1 MGRNNISLKD
11 AYIIETLRSN
21 HVNDQEII
29 DRVEA
34 NDTTDW
40 QVSGINIDVER
51 LVQLG
56 KEVNFRS
63 IIEDGYSVK
72 FVTLKGL
79 VNLLK
84 LKFYKEE
91 ELDYEPT
98 PNGIAGLH
106 VDDNELAAL
115 RQMLSQNWHIES
127 ERGTVNGIFTVSIQ
141 IKQVQLR
148 GKVFNSRTNHV
159 ASKRNYR

>member
-34 NDTTDW
+34 NDTTEW

-51 LVQLG
+51 LVQIG
-56 KEVNFRS
+56 KEVNIHS
-63 IIEDGYSVK
+63 ILEDGYSVK
-72 FVTLKGL
+72 FVTFKGL
-79 VNLLK
+79 LNLLK
-84 LKFYKEE
+84 LKFHKEE

-98 PNGIAGLH
+98 SNGIVGLR
-106 VDDNELAAL
+106 VDDNELATL
-115 RQMLSQNWHIES
+115 RQILSKNWHIES
-127 ERGTVNGIFTVSIQ
+127 ERGTVNGLFTISIQ
-141 IKQVQLR
+141 IKQVQ
-148 GKVFNSRTNHV
+148 
-159 ASKRNYR
+159 